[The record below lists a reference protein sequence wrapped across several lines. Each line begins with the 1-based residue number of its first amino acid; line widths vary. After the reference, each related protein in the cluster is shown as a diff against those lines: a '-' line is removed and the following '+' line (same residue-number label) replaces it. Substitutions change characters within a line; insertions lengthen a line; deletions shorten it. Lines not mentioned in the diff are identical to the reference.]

1 MASVISFGS
10 LTTSFMQEQY
20 TAFSKGMG
28 SVSVEA
34 TLTKV
39 LQMGV
44 GQAVWVGGRC
54 LRSKCWGVA
63 ICWDSLVIHRWFL
76 YMVEGKA
83 GLLSL
88 FCKTQKAQIFW
99 HDLLI
104 SPPNAILLGVRIS
117 T

>member
-44 GQAVWVGGRC
+44 GQAVKGGGMSKVKMLGRC
-54 LRSKCWGVA
+54 
-63 ICWDSLVIHRWFL
+63 
-76 YMVEGKA
+76 Y
-83 GLLSL
+83 
-88 FCKTQKAQIFW
+88 
-99 HDLLI
+99 
-104 SPPNAILLGVRIS
+104 LLGFS
-117 T
+117 CDS

>member
-28 SVSVEA
+28 SASVEA

-44 GQAVWVGGRC
+44 GQAVWVGGEM
-54 LRSKCWGVA
+54 SKVKMLG
-63 ICWDSLVIHRWFL
+63 RG
-76 YMVEGKA
+76 Y
-83 GLLSL
+83 
-88 FCKTQKAQIFW
+88 
-99 HDLLI
+99 
-104 SPPNAILLGVRIS
+104 LLGFS
-117 T
+117 CDS

>member
-39 LQMGV
+39 LQMGM
-44 GQAVWVGGRC
+44 GQAVWGR
-54 LRSKCWGVA
+54 GDV
-63 ICWDSLVIHRWFL
+63 
-76 YMVEGKA
+76 
-83 GLLSL
+83 
-88 FCKTQKAQIFW
+88 
-99 HDLLI
+99 
-104 SPPNAILLGVRIS
+104 
-117 T
+117 

>member
-28 SVSVEA
+28 SASVEA

-44 GQAVWVGGRC
+44 GQAVKGG
-54 LRSKCWGVA
+54 GDV
-63 ICWDSLVIHRWFL
+63 
-76 YMVEGKA
+76 
-83 GLLSL
+83 
-88 FCKTQKAQIFW
+88 
-99 HDLLI
+99 
-104 SPPNAILLGVRIS
+104 
-117 T
+117 

>member
-44 GQAVWVGGRC
+44 AQAVCVGEC

-63 ICWDSLVIHRWFL
+63 ICLGFSCDS
-76 YMVEGKA
+76 
-83 GLLSL
+83 
-88 FCKTQKAQIFW
+88 
-99 HDLLI
+99 
-104 SPPNAILLGVRIS
+104 
-117 T
+117 

>member
-20 TAFSKGMG
+20 TAFNKGMG

-44 GQAVWVGGRC
+44 AQAVWGGVSKVKMLGRC
-54 LRSKCWGVA
+54 YLPG
-63 ICWDSLVIHRWFL
+63 
-76 YMVEGKA
+76 
-83 GLLSL
+83 
-88 FCKTQKAQIFW
+88 
-99 HDLLI
+99 
-104 SPPNAILLGVRIS
+104 ILL
-117 T
+117 